1 MLFIGSFCAVAT
13 VSLGGNGRY
22 VLAAI
27 AAVPAIICL
36 VLLRRSISAE
46 YKGGPGSDRDDT

>member
-27 AAVPAIICL
+27 AAVPAVICL